1 MFDVVILLRTPLGFS
16 LNFSG
21 QKFDLSRAF
30 HCLVVGNGAITYPLV
45 EKSFV
50 ISIDQVRRD
59 ASRAP
64 MTRMQDA
71 SATES
76 AIVRASSRETAST
89 GRPRRLNSSATSF
102 DVGEKAAVPPA

>member
-16 LNFSG
+16 LNLSG

-30 HCLVVGNGAITYPLV
+30 HCLVGNGAITYPLV
-45 EKSFV
+45 EKSVV

-64 MTRMQDA
+64 ITRMQDA

-89 GRPRRLNSSATSF
+89 GRP
-102 DVGEKAAVPPA
+102 